1 MEEKN
6 KTGERR
12 KFTRVVLDAYITATL
27 TIDKAPQERLFMSKD
42 IGPEGIFL
50 VSRESFPLGTILNL
64 KIHTPTTLKP
74 IDAEA
79 KVIRIQKEADSRVMG
94 MGLVLI
100 QISETDKKELF
111 KHLYL
116 AYHYLKT

>member
-50 VSRESFPLGTILNL
+50 VNNESFPLGTIFKLR
-64 KIHTPTTLKP
+64 IHTPTTSKP
-74 IDAEA
+74 IDVEA
-79 KVIRIQKEADSRVMG
+79 KVIRIQKDENSQVMG
-94 MGLVLI
+94 MGLAFT
-100 QISETDKKELF
+100 QIKETDKKELLR
-111 KHLYL
+111 HLYL
-116 AYHYLKT
+116 AYHYVKP